1 VRLSVWGTP
10 QPDVRWPAQ
19 TATNWGAP
27 RPCLTPRGQRL
38 RLHPDM
44 YTGKGKSMSGQ
55 RVGYQRV
62 SSLEQNP
69 QRQLD
74 GIVLD
79 QTYTDRL
86 SGKNIDRPQLS
97 EMLRFVRAEDTVV
110 VHSLDRLARNLDDLR
125 RLINELTGRGVRVEF
140 LKEQLTFTGEDN
152 AMAQLLLSVMGAFA
166 EFERS
171 LIRERQ
177 REGVALAKAR
187 GAYRGRKR
195 ILSEDRIAEL
205 RQRAAAGEP
214 KATLARE
221 FGVSRETVYQYLRA
235 QSSTVELAAPDAA
248 SE

>member
-1 VRLSVWGTP
+1 MIDTTQATSKTS
-10 QPDVRWPAQ
+10 PDTFRETV
-19 TATNWGAP
+19 GV
-27 RPCLTPRGQRL
+27 G
-38 RLHPDM
+38 
-44 YTGKGKSMSGQ
+44 MSGQ

-69 QRQLD
+69 SRQLE
-74 GIVLD
+74 GIALD
-79 QTYTDRL
+79 QTFIDRL
-86 SGKNIDRPQLS
+86 SGKDVERPQLG
-97 EMLRFVRAEDTVV
+97 EMLRFVRAGDTVT
-110 VHSLDRLARNLDDLR
+110 VHSLDRLARNLVDLR
-125 RLINELTGRGVRVEF
+125 RIVSDLTGRRVRVEF

-166 EFERS
+166 EFERA
-171 LIRERQ
+171 LIGERQ
-177 REGVALAKAR
+177 REGIALAKAR